1 MQIRQLK
8 ITNFRGIAS
17 LAMRFFAIA
26 IVLLTVC
33 VASFFPE
40 PVFAQQ
46 PVDSADPLTAEEMV
60 VITKEADERRQ
71 KFRDNREEPL
81 APPWENLTRDKLAK
95 LIASPQFQKVPY
107 FSAHGLLIDQAL
119 AWDLVHFQNLSD
131 IKQFFQMVN
140 GKRYFPEPDP
150 SERSIDSSRIG
161 YASEASASPEGG
173 ALSALFN
180 CTPWA
185 MWVFESQDP
194 VLWALQHDTILREID
209 DFGWCVRKQSDGWPI
224 PRSSDPDSARGA
236 KSAVII
242 EDRLSRQLLNH
253 GCSGTGPDQ
262 CLGLLLLLQSLKPNH
277 PDLAAILRRLD
288 VETEATKPEEIP
300 TGLTG
305 VQGLPHDSLN
315 AQYEKI
321 QQRLWRKG
329 IVLSAKLDHM
339 LSYPQEWTKTEI
351 EYGIDA
357 AVSLM
362 LEGGR
367 ISFLKFPY
375 TYRYIPRHYL
385 GHPWDHLKMQ
395 NAMPDVVAQRLQ
407 QLARQAG
414 AQPGCEFGKLAPY
427 SPLPEYWYAYALTKL
442 QRENQECSALPLD
455 WVAEQYISASSK
467 SQRALLDPIAALA
480 PWLSESADPVV
491 RDAVRSRIEGHC
503 PATNWGADYWG
514 ICSRHVAAIEAENK
528 RIEAENKRKTAAEA
542 AEREA
547 QERKA
552 QALQN
557 DPCTNG
563 TVTALLLKF
572 GYGDAEGIPTNGTR
586 VSCKQLPNVPGSAA
600 VAAFHLTHS
609 GNPNDPSDDNG
620 DYDLHLILTDN
631 KGRIKAQVHEKKAAY
646 SDAVSLD
653 NVDIDTGLYLLSPKV
668 RAIGVSTYNAAHC
681 YECVYS
687 ETNLSLFVQSGK
699 KLRKVWTG
707 LVRTSGGDDAPT
719 NEGCT
724 SPTKETRKYFSMGT
738 STHFGYADLVITTV
752 TSSTAGYNRDNEN
765 QECSGGA
772 PKQRST
778 ETWIYDG
785 SKYILANK
793 KLPKK

>member
-8 ITNFRGIAS
+8 ITNFRGITS
-17 LAMRFFAIA
+17 PVMRFSAMA
-26 IVLLTVC
+26 LVLLTLCAV
-33 VASFFPE
+33 SFFPE

-46 PVDSADPLTAEEMV
+46 PVDSADPLTAEEMIA
-60 VITKEADERRQ
+60 ITKEADERRQ
-71 KFRDNREEPL
+71 KFPDNREEPL
-81 APPWENLTRDKLAK
+81 APPWKNLTRDKLAK
-95 LIASPQFQKVPY
+95 LIASPQFQKVPH
-107 FSAHGLLIDQAL
+107 FSAHGLLMDQAL

-161 YASEASASPEGG
+161 YVSEASASPEGG
-173 ALSALFN
+173 ALSALAH

-194 VLWALQHDTILREID
+194 VLWALKHYTSLQEIA
-209 DFGWCVRKQSDGWPI
+209 DFGWCVRKQRDGWPT
-224 PRSSDPDSARGA
+224 PKSSDPDSARGA

-262 CLGLLLLLQSLKPNH
+262 CLGLLLILQSLKPNH

-288 VETEATKPEEIP
+288 VETEATRPEEIP

-305 VQGLPHDSLN
+305 VQGLPHDFLN

-339 LSYPQEWTKTEI
+339 LSHPQEWTKTEI
-351 EYGIDA
+351 EHGVDA

-375 TYRYIPRHYL
+375 RYLSDRYIA
-385 GHPWDHLKMQ
+385 HPWDHLKVQ
-395 NAMPDVVAQRLQ
+395 GAMPAIVAQRLQ
-407 QLARQAG
+407 QFARQAG

-427 SPLPEYWYAYALTKL
+427 SPLPEYWYSYALTKL

-455 WVAEQYISASSK
+455 WVAAQYISASSK
-467 SQRALLDPIAALA
+467 SQRELLDPIAALA
-480 PWLSESADPVV
+480 PWLSESAEPIV
-491 RDAVRSRIEGHC
+491 RDAVLSRIENHC
-503 PATNWGADYWG
+503 PATNWGADYWE
-514 ICSRHVAAIEAENK
+514 ICSRHAAA
-528 RIEAENKRKTAAEA
+528 IEAENKRKTAAEA
-542 AEREA
+542 AQREA

-563 TVTALLLKF
+563 TVEALLLTF
-572 GYGDAEGIPTNGTR
+572 GYGDAEDIPTNGTR

-600 VAAFHLTHS
+600 VAVFHLTHPD
-609 GNPNDPSDDNG
+609 NPNDPSDNNG
-620 DYDLHLILTDN
+620 VYDLHLILTDN
-631 KGRIKAQVHEKKAAY
+631 KGGIKAQVHEKKAAH
-646 SDAVSLD
+646 SDAVRLD
-653 NVDIDTGLYLLSPKV
+653 NVAIDSGLYILAPKV

-699 KLRKVWTG
+699 KLRKVWSG
-707 LVRTSGGDDAPT
+707 LLHSSGNDDAPT

-724 SPTKETRKYFSMGT
+724 SPIMETRKYFSMSN

-752 TSSTAGYNRDNEN
+752 TSSTAGYNRENEN
-765 QECSGGA
+765 QVCSGGA

-785 SKYILANK
+785 SKYMLANK
-793 KLPKK
+793 KSQKK